1 MSVQLILHIWLQAR
15 AASPHGW
22 LLKATKPQ
30 SSHHVSPAIPLYSFQ
45 PYISDLNACLSF
57 HPVALL
63 QCRVITRGSFGHST
77 KTTCHRFATA
87 NHPCTSPLL
96 CKKRIH
102 HYPLSNTHNHHPLAR
117 RRPSTTQQPQTHRRF
132 NHPGSSTFFQQQLP
146 QLLTTSHKAPNPRH
160 HRPNARQLTCYAIR
174 RLTLL
179 PQVQSLSRC

>member
-1 MSVQLILHIWLQAR
+1 MQLHLTDGFLKLQNHR
-15 AASPHGW
+15 AATTFRPQYPSIPSSPIYPISTRVCHF
-22 LLKATKPQ
+22 
-30 SSHHVSPAIPLYSFQ
+30 IPWHCCS
-45 PYISDLNACLSF
+45 
-57 HPVALL
+57 V
-63 QCRVITRGSFGHST
+63 G
-77 KTTCHRFATA
+77 FATA

-160 HRPNARQLTCYAIR
+160 HWPNAGQLTCYAIR